1 MARRP
6 FFSGNYGSALG
17 STANAANLIARAGE
31 QRGQMMANMG
41 AQIGGMIQQYGL
53 NKEKRNKL
61 TDKIESRIR
70 LDPSIAQRITM
81 TGDED
86 YDKKNVTALDKLSK
100 GELGLKGLQGLD
112 SAMATIKEIDLQ
124 KQQEETSALN
134 RQLLQEQINTNKQK
148 RISDNLLNQEK
159 LKDISRKDRVY
170 NSYIQ
175 QIKDIENK
183 IKDGSRFNSLSHYEQ
198 YILGNKSQII
208 NKTVDVD
215 KLLYD
220 PSAEIDLNIA
230 KQNYQITADEE
241 KRNKKEFEDIQASRE
256 VYSLEDQAESKKR
269 ADLLDIRGQKQ
280 KIKDSKNRNQIQPVL
295 DASGTPVPGLLRMG
309 NQLLQQDETGS
320 VAKLGTAIE
329 NIQQVRTDKAEDV
342 ISLGKQRAEDF
353 DITAK
358 PIKPRIAAGGDL
370 GGFFEDAMLYAG
382 GLVGLSGKEMDEKIG
397 DLGLGD
403 REEQTARLTFV
414 NAQIRPM
421 LLRAVTSRGNV
432 YSQKQIDT
440 EILAGPK
447 ENNTAVEKKLRE
459 YPTLLENALTNAE
472 TVLRDPEIKPGTSV
486 YEDARFIAMQVPTIL
501 RQIRSSMGMSG
512 MDTMGTMGQSP
523 SVDALLESL
532 PRDTNRSRTDLD
544 VTDILSQ

>member
-1 MARRP
+1 MAI
-6 FFSGNYGSALG
+6 GD
-17 STANAANLIARAGE
+17 TVQAGL
-31 QRGQMMANMG
+31 M
-41 AQIGGMIQQYGL
+41 
-53 NKEKRNKL
+53 
-61 TDKIESRIR
+61 RI
-70 LDPSIAQRITM
+70 
-81 TGDED
+81 
-86 YDKKNVTALDKLSK
+86 
-100 GELGLKGLQGLD
+100 
-112 SAMATIKEIDLQ
+112 
-124 KQQEETSALN
+124 
-134 RQLLQEQINTNKQK
+134 
-148 RISDNLLNQEK
+148 
-159 LKDISRKDRVY
+159 
-170 NSYIQ
+170 
-175 QIKDIENK
+175 
-183 IKDGSRFNSLSHYEQ
+183 
-198 YILGNKSQII
+198 
-208 NKTVDVD
+208 
-215 KLLYD
+215 D
-220 PSAEIDLNIA
+220 PSAILEAGRVQGQLGRQVGQTLSGLATTYFDTKRRNKELEGERKGLTDAFRMVGKYRPELRDEINTQIEFLEDPEQPLSTRVAAGIRSLQNIDRA
-230 KQNYQITADEE
+230 EKLRSAIQAEKLAADKFASE
-241 KRNKKEFEDIQASRE
+241 KRLADFKLASDQLGFTKDIFDLME
-256 VYSLEDQAESKKR
+256 KR
-269 ADLLDIRGQKQ
+269 RKSEEADIV
-280 KIKDSKNRNQIQPVL
+280 QPVL
-295 DASGTPVPGLLRMG
+295 DVGGRPIPTLLRKG
-309 NQLLQQDETGS
+309 DTLLRQDPRTKEVS
-320 VAKLGTAIE
+320 ILGTGVE
-329 NIQQVRTDKAEDV
+329 NIQQVRTDKAED
-342 ISLGKQRAEDF
+342 IIGLGRQRAEEF
-353 DITAK
+353 DVTAK

-447 ENNTAVEKKLRE
+447 ENNTAVQKKLRE

-512 MDTMGTMGQSP
+512 MGTMGTMGQSP